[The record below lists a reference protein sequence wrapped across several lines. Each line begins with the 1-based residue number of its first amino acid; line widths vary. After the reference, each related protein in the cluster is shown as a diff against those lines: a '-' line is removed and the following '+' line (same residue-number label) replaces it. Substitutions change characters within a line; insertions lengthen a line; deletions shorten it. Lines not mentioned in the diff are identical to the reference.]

1 MRNWSLPRKI
11 VALGLIN
18 LSVIALVLLVFA
30 RIQFG
35 VGPESLVARAAA
47 DHILGIAN
55 AFRLE
60 LDSTP
65 DKDAVIASYASRYD
79 ATVFLINTEGHAI
92 YGPAVDVPA
101 NVLRRMQPG
110 PRPGGPPPTVERPA
124 PLRRRSGPPPG
135 REPFFLVTT
144 ANPTLYWAVV
154 RLPVGTPDGST
165 RPAMLIFRATSILNS
180 KLFFDWRPWLQLA
193 AALLAVALVCWL
205 PFLRGLTH
213 SIREMDQVT
222 KEIALGRFDTRVPDS
237 RRDELG
243 DLGQQ
248 INTMAKRLQ
257 DFVSSQKRFLGDAA
271 HELSAPLARIQIAL
285 GILERRVEESRRADI
300 DVLRDE
306 IQEMSVLVNEL
317 LSFSQAGLD
326 SVVAPLER
334 VDLADLVRR
343 AAARE
348 SVAPEI
354 TVEKD
359 LWAMARPGQL
369 LRAVGNLL
377 RNAARYAGE
386 HGPIEV
392 SVRSEGKAGVVITV
406 ADHGPGLPENAF
418 EQVFEPFWRPE
429 SSRNRDTGG
438 VGLGLAIVKSCVESC
453 GGTVSCRNRHPSGLA
468 VTIRLAAAPDA
479 DYKSGARD

>member
-11 VALGLIN
+11 LALGLIN
-18 LSVIALVLLVFA
+18 LSVIALVLLIFA

-35 VGPESLVARAAA
+35 VGPESLVAGAAA
-47 DHILGIAN
+47 DHILGIAH

-79 ATVFLINTEGHAI
+79 AMVFLTDPEGHAL
-92 YGPAVDVPA
+92 YGPEIDLPSDA
-101 NVLRRMQPG
+101 LRRMQAG
-110 PRPGGPPPTVERPA
+110 PRPGGPPPGP
-124 PLRRRSGPPPG
+124 RRRGGPPQRP
-135 REPFFLVTT
+135 PFFLVTT
-144 ANPTLYWAVV
+144 TNPTLYWAVV
-154 RLPVGTPDGST
+154 RLPVVTPDGST
-165 RPAMLIFRATSILNS
+165 RPAMLIFRAASLWNS
-180 KLFFDWRPWLQLA
+180 KLFFDWRPWLGLA
-193 AALLAVALVCWL
+193 AALLAVSLLCWL
-205 PFLRGLTH
+205 PFLRGLTW

-222 KEIALGRFDTRVPDS
+222 REIALGRFATRVPDS

-243 DLGQQ
+243 DLGRQ
-248 INTMAKRLQ
+248 INTMAARLQ
-257 DFVSSQKRFLGDAA
+257 NFVSSQKRFLGDAA
-271 HELSAPLARIQIAL
+271 HELSAPLARIQFAL

-317 LSFSQAGLD
+317 LSFSKAGLD
-326 SVVAPLER
+326 SVAAPLER
-334 VDLADLVRR
+334 VDVADLVRR

-348 SVAPEI
+348 SVTPEI
-354 TVEKD
+354 EVESN
-359 LWAMARPGQL
+359 LWAMARHGQL

-392 SVRSEGKAGVVITV
+392 QGRREGRAEVVITV
-406 ADHGPGLPENAF
+406 ADHGPGLPESAL

-438 VGLGLAIVKSCVESC
+438 AGLGLAIVKSCVESC
-453 GGTVSCRNRHPSGLA
+453 GGTVTCSNRQPTGLE
-468 VTIRLAAAPDA
+468 VTIRLASAVDA
-479 DYKSGARD
+479 G